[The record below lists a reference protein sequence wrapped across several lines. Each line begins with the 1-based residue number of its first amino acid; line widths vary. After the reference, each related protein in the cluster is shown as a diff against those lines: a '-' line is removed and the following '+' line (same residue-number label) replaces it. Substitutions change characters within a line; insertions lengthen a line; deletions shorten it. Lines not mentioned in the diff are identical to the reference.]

1 LSLELKEESKEL
13 VVLYVED
20 EDDTRFQISE
30 ILKIFFKEV
39 IVGVNGLDA
48 LEKYKKNSI
57 DLVMTDLTM
66 PKMNGLEMIKNI
78 KSINPYQHIIILTAH
93 NSSEN
98 LLEAID
104 LQLDGFLLKPLKMVK
119 LTELLLKVTKII
131 NLEKI
136 V

>member
-1 LSLELKEESKEL
+1 MSLELKEEAKEL

-20 EDDTRFQISE
+20 EDDTRLQISE
-30 ILKIFFKEV
+30 ILAIFFKEV

-57 DLVMTDLTM
+57 DLVVTDLTM

-119 LTELLLKVTKII
+119 LIELLLKVTKII